1 VQIFAAARDAPL
13 NGAFPTVSVMPADGA
28 GILQAAYNCVSTE
41 YFTALE
47 IPIIRGRNFT
57 SEEAN
62 SGAPVVVI
70 SQATAQRLWPNQDAL
85 GRSLRL
91 VPDRRI
97 PPSLQRYRV
106 VSVVGIARDAM
117 SGFIGRGIDK
127 AAVYFPSTLQAPGN
141 TLLVRVHGDVET
153 ARRKLETDLTA
164 LSPGA
169 VDEIHKMQELVAVNT
184 YPFRVAYW
192 VSSAIGVLALLLTVS
207 GVYGV
212 LSYVVLQRTKE
223 IGIRMAMGATAGAVT
238 ALVLKQSMR
247 LGIIGTFLGG
257 VFALGV
263 SRIFAS
269 RLPMIDTFDGVAYAG
284 GALVV
289 LAACGAAA
297 YFPARGAA
305 RIDPI
310 ATLRY
315 D

>member
-1 VQIFAAARDAPL
+1 L
-13 NGAFPTVSVMPADGA
+13 NGAFPAVSVASADGSV
-28 GILQAAYNCVSTE
+28 LHTAYNRVSAE
-41 YFTALE
+41 YFRVLD
-47 IPIIRGRNFT
+47 IRIVRGRNFT
-57 SEEAN
+57 SEEVN
-62 SGAPVVVI
+62 SGAPVVVV
-70 SQATAQRLWPNQDAL
+70 SQATAQQLWPNQDAL

-97 PPSLQRYRV
+97 APSLQRYQV

-117 SGFIGRGIDK
+117 SVWIGNGVDK
-127 AAVYFPSTLQAPGN
+127 ALVYFPATARAAGT

-153 ARRKLETDLTA
+153 ARRKLEVDLTA
-164 LSPGA
+164 ISPSA
-169 VDEIHKMQELVAVNT
+169 VDEIHKMQEFVAVNI

-207 GVYGV
+207 GIYGV
-212 LSYVVLQRTKE
+212 LSYVVSQRTKE
-223 IGIRMAMGATAGAVT
+223 IGIRMAMGATTRAVT
-238 ALVLKQSMR
+238 GLVLKQSMR

-269 RLPMIDTFDGVAYAG
+269 GLAMIDTFDGVAYAG
-284 GALVV
+284 AVLLA

-297 YFPARGAA
+297 YFPSRRAA
-305 RIDPI
+305 GIDPI